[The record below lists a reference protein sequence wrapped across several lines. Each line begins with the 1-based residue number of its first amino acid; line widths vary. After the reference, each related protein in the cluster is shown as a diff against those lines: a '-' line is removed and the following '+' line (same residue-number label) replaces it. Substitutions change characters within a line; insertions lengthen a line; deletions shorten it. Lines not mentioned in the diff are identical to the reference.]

1 MGSSYVTMSD
11 FPAYVMLSGWS
22 IKGKFDCPCCNYG
35 TNSRYLKRSRKMC
48 YMFHHVFL
56 PMNHPWRS
64 KKRSLNGKNEFRP
77 PLPSLKGTDVSIA
90 YMILKMCLEKRK
102 RSIDGPWKK
111 RSIFFELPYW

>member
-1 MGSSYVTMSD
+1 
-11 FPAYVMLSGWS
+11 MLSGWS

-77 PLPSLKGTDVSIA
+77 HLPSLKGTDVFNS
-90 YMILKMCLEKRK
+90 LHDFKNVFGKEKE
-102 RSIDGPWKK
+102 IN
-111 RSIFFELPYW
+111 